1 LQESLEEIHRLGA
14 ALIAVS
20 PELFSIS
27 LDLFDEHEF
36 DFDIL
41 SDTQGRL
48 TENPGLNISV
58 SGELR
63 SVYRS
68 FDIDLLA

>member
-20 PELFSIS
+20 PELPSIS
-27 LDLFDEHEF
+27 LDLFDEYEF

-48 TENPGLNISV
+48 TGNPGLSISV

-63 SVYRS
+63 NVHRS
-68 FDIDLLA
+68 FGINLLA